1 MLTPT
6 GYLTTLFH
14 TWYPSNIE
22 HDTSLPTCH
31 NYIRDAPDEH
41 HELYFRDI
49 IACGAF
55 LFSNPDYQEHMDY
68 EPEEVFEANSDGS
81 PTNQVY
87 AELSS
92 GCIWNEAQVH

>member
-1 MLTPT
+1 M
-6 GYLTTLFH
+6 Y
-14 TWYPSNIE
+14 NIIQ
-22 HDTSLPTCH
+22 TSLPQGPPFQHAMITL
-31 NYIRDAPDEH
+31 RDAPDER

-81 PTNQVY
+81 PTNRVY

-92 GCIWNEAQVH
+92 GHIWNEAQVH